1 MNIRDN
7 IRKWLGFSSVE
18 IQHRKSQSDT
28 AHRLQI
34 IGLIEK
40 IEDKLTDF
48 PSKSNLAGHEAADRR
63 RHDELIRRLDEL
75 QIHVQGRAD
84 GLLTKLNEIN
94 SRLTATVQK
103 ANHPANFQA
112 PELSWETVQQIALL
126 DLEKEQE
133 QA

>member
-1 MNIRDN
+1 MRDR
-7 IRKWLGFSSVE
+7 IRKWLGIDE
-18 IQHRKSQSDT
+18 LPT
-28 AHRLQI
+28 
-34 IGLIEK
+34 
-40 IEDKLTDF
+40 
-48 PSKSNLAGHEAADRR
+48 KSNLAGHEAAARR
-63 RHDELIRRLDEL
+63 RHEAVMAQLLALGIGQDATLKATAERIAEL

-133 QA
+133 PA